1 MVTEQDIPGRHATP
15 GWHRETRARHGDN
28 NVPATRST
36 HRGGDDGGW
45 DSDGGSG
52 VSASGAASDAVPLQ
66 PATVHFG
73 MAQSAMGL
81 ALLQTQNQVA
91 GGLPSDMMHTDDMI
105 GVGEELQQNVDV
117 QQPLLAINWDTLG
130 RSEFDLPAAFAG
142 ASWHQ
147 PTGGVDVEATT
158 AASADVPLPDVTSW
172 HYTLGGLK
180 QQ

>member
-81 ALLQTQNQVA
+81 ALPQTQNQVA
-91 GGLPSDMMHTDDMI
+91 GRLPSDMMHADDMI
-105 GVGEELQQNVDV
+105 GDGGELQHNVDV
-117 QQPLLAINWDTLG
+117 HWQQPLLAINWDTLG
-130 RSEFDLPAAFAG
+130 RSEFDLPATFAG
-142 ASWHQ
+142 AS
-147 PTGGVDVEATT
+147 
-158 AASADVPLPDVTSW
+158 SN
-172 HYTLGGLK
+172 
-180 QQ
+180 